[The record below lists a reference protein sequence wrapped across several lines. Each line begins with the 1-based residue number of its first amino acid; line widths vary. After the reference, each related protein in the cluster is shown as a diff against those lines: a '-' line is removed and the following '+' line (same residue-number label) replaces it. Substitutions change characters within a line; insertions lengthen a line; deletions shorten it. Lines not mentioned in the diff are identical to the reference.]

1 MSAEDDLILGAI
13 AGVPRLVM
21 QLHRGEVT
29 PAELYRRALGGERA
43 AESVLRAAASCGD
56 EGARE
61 MVEALRVARSG
72 KAGGSA

>member
-29 PAELYRRALGGERA
+29 PAELYRRA
-43 AESVLRAAASCGD
+43 S
-56 EGARE
+56 
-61 MVEALRVARSG
+61 VARM
-72 KAGGSA
+72 ASAVRPGRIEAT